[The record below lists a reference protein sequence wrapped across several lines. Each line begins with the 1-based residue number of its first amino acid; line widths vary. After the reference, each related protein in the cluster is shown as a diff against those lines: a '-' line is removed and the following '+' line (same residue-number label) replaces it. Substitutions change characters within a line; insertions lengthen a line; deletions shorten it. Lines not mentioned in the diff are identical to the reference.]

1 MKKRVAAGLLTA
13 ILIFIDQL
21 TKLLAK
27 RYLLG
32 KPDISLIKNVFS
44 LHYLEN
50 QGAAFGIL
58 KNQQVLFI
66 IMTVLILGGV
76 IYGVSKLPKAKKY
89 LPLQVVAL
97 LVCAGAVGNLIDR
110 LRYGYVIDF
119 FYFELIDFP
128 VFNVADCYVTLAAA
142 LLAYLVLWHYKE
154 EDFGFLNCF

>member
-1 MKKRVAAGLLTA
+1 
-13 ILIFIDQL
+13 
-21 TKLLAK
+21 LAK

-58 KNQQVLFI
+58 KNQQMLFV

-89 LPLQVVAL
+89 LPLQVAAL

-142 LLAYLVLWHYKE
+142 LLAYLVLWYYKE
-154 EDFGFLNCF
+154 EDFAFLNSF

>member
-1 MKKRVAAGLLTA
+1 MKKRVAAGLLIT

-58 KNQQVLFI
+58 KNQQVLFV